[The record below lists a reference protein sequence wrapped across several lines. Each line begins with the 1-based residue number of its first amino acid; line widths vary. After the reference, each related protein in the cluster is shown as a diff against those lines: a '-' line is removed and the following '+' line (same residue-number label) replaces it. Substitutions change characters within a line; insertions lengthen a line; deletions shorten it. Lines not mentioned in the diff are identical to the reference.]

1 MMGNVMVNRVLILT
15 GNAADARTLKDVLDK
30 ARDGPFVVEWV
41 THLADALARL
51 RADDIDAILTELSLP
66 DSEGIATFDALFAAV
81 PHTPILTLSAREDET
96 LAIEAVQRGAQGY
109 LSKGYFG
116 SSLVSQSLR
125 NIIQRKAVEEALFI
139 EKSRAEI
146 TLNSIGDAVIGTD
159 IQGHVDYLNAVA
171 EHMTGWSLEEALGH
185 PISEVM
191 QIVDSDT
198 RATKANPVDE
208 VLRKNQ
214 PMKLS
219 AGTILIRRDGVEA
232 AIEDS
237 AAPIRNNTEQ
247 MSGVVIVFHDV
258 TASKAMALKMTHLAQ
273 HDFLTGLPNRALLSD
288 RIAQAIGRAKR
299 HGTHLA
305 VLYLDL
311 DNFKHINDSLGH
323 TTGDNL
329 LQSVAQ
335 RLTDCVRGSD
345 TVSRQGG
352 DEFVVLVAD
361 EHDAENAALTAEKI
375 LASLALVHSIDQ
387 QELYVTTSIGISVY
401 PADGLDAETLIKNA
415 DTAMYQA
422 KEKGRNDYQFFTSD
436 MNVRAVERQVIET
449 HLRLALE
456 RQEFELHYQPK
467 VNLESGLITGAEA
480 LLRWNHPQWGLL
492 LPEHF
497 LSIAEDSGLIIPIG
511 RWVLRAACT
520 QAKRWLDAGL
530 QPACVAVNLSAL
542 EFRRM
547 DFVPGVRTILDET
560 GLAPASLQLEITE
573 SVLMRD
579 AEASSAT
586 LQQLKAMGVQL
597 AVDDFGSGYSS
608 LSYLNQFPIDTLKI
622 DQSFVQGIGSAN
634 GNGILVSAVIAMGV
648 RLKQRIVAEGVENLA
663 QQAFLLAQHCDEG
676 QGYLFSR
683 PLAAEQFAALL
694 SSGIPNSAN
703 IDANLVPQ
711 T

>member
-1 MMGNVMVNRVLILT
+1 MVNRVLILT

-139 EKSRAEI
+139 EKTRAEI

>member
-1 MMGNVMVNRVLILT
+1 MVNRVLILT